1 MTRRPSPGGGAPT
14 LLFVLLLAVIPA
26 CKPSAPPTPPGPS
39 QAQLLA
45 VTSLDPAFASAD
57 ALIWM
62 AMAMP
67 EMGWTADGHARLR
80 FLLEAMER
88 FRADPAEVS
97 EAFEEAEA
105 TADDLDQIVAFLA
118 SDAGRS
124 LAKALRITRAGY
136 PFVWPDLLEQSTARW
151 SDATRVGRSAN
162 QEFAAIRT
170 GFEAGETGPSPTQL
184 SLLVGAQT
192 LHPEHA
198 HALAEFLTTHSGEV
212 WNRAREHH
220 WKFHEGAAFAIRRAA
235 IDAGALIHPHPEDL
249 EPLILPE
256 AEYAVP
262 DDTGK

>member
-1 MTRRPSPGGGAPT
+1 MTRAPSPGSGART
-14 LLFVLLLAVIPA
+14 LLLALWLAWIPA
-26 CKPSAPPTPPGPS
+26 CRPSEPATPPGPS

-67 EMGWTADGHARLR
+67 EMGWTDDGHTRLR

-88 FRADPAEVS
+88 FRADPAEIS
-97 EAFEEAEA
+97 EAFEKAKA
-105 TADDLDQIVAFLA
+105 TASDLDQIVAFLA

-124 LAKALRITRAGY
+124 LARALRITRAGY

-151 SDATRVGRSAN
+151 SDATKVGRSTH
-162 QEFAAIRT
+162 QELDAIRAAL
-170 GFEAGETGPSPTQL
+170 ESGETGPSPMHL
-184 SLLVGAQT
+184 GLLVGAKALST
-192 LHPEHA
+192 GHA

-212 WNRAREHH
+212 WNRAREHY
-220 WKFHEGAAFAIRRAA
+220 WKFHEGAALAIRRAA
-235 IDAGALIHPHPEDL
+235 IDAGVLIHPHLEDL